1 MRSLLTFA
9 AATLATMFATSAAN
23 ADGGGSTR
31 DGRGVD
37 WSRVV
42 TDLDRVARQGAD
54 VLDSPRCSPSG
65 CETTTNATAAAPE
78 RGFKLNVQ
86 DTANEL
92 LSFRPALSLVARD
105 WSSSF
110 RVAGDRLALI
120 DAMRLTTSTRMVLTR
135 IRMSDARIAPFA
147 QVGLGQWRTDPFV
160 LPLTPRYEEIAA
172 QAAGGV
178 ELRLMGT
185 WQIALETTTTM
196 LYREQQNSRDLPAA
210 HMWSTTFASRV
221 DF

>member
-1 MRSLLTFA
+1 MRSLLTFTA
-9 AATLATMFATSAAN
+9 AALATMFATSAAM
-23 ADGGGSTR
+23 ADAMPKNL
-31 DGRGVD
+31 D

-42 TDLDRVARQGAD
+42 SDLDRVARQGAD

-65 CETTTNATAAAPE
+65 CETSTNATAAAPE

-86 DTANEL
+86 NTANDL
-92 LSFRPALSLVARD
+92 LAFRPMMSLVARD

-110 RVAGDRLALI
+110 RVAGDRLALV
-120 DAMRLTTSTRMVLTR
+120 DVMRLTTSTRMVLTR
-135 IRMSDARIAPFA
+135 VRMSDARIAPFA

-178 ELRLMGT
+178 ELRLLGS
-185 WQIALETTTTM
+185 WQVALETTTTM
-196 LYREQQNSRDLPAA
+196 LYREQQNSRDLPSA
-210 HMWSTTFASRV
+210 HMWSTMAASRV

>member
-1 MRSLLTFA
+1 MIAAVLATTFA
-9 AATLATMFATSAAN
+9 SSVTM
-23 ADGGGSTR
+23 ADAMPKNL
-31 DGRGVD
+31 D

-42 TDLDRVARQGAD
+42 SDLDRVARQGAN
-54 VLDSPRCSPSG
+54 VLDGPRCSPAG
-65 CETTTNATAAAPE
+65 CETSTNATAAAPE
-78 RGFKLNVQ
+78 RGLKLNVQ
-86 DTANEL
+86 NTANDL
-92 LSFRPALSLVARD
+92 LAFRPMMSLVARD
-105 WSSSF
+105 WNSSF

-120 DAMRLTTSTRMVLTR
+120 DVMRLTTSTRMVLAR
-135 IRMSDARIAPFA
+135 VRMSDARIAPFA

-172 QAAGGV
+172 QATGGV

-185 WQIALETTTTM
+185 WEVAVETTTTM
-196 LYREQQNSRDLPAA
+196 LYREQQNSRELPAA

>member
-9 AATLATMFATSAAN
+9 AAFATMFATSAAM
-23 ADGGGSTR
+23 ADATPK
-31 DGRGVD
+31 GVD
-37 WSRVV
+37 WTRIVA
-42 TDLDRVARQGAD
+42 DLDRVVHHGAE
-54 VLDSPRCSPSG
+54 VLDSPRCSPAG
-65 CETTTNATAAAPE
+65 CETSTNATAAAPE

-86 DTANEL
+86 DTSNDL
-92 LSFRPALSLVARD
+92 LAFRPALSLVARD
-105 WSSSF
+105 WNSSF

-185 WQIALETTTTM
+185 WQIALETTMTM
-196 LYREQQNSRDLPAA
+196 LYREQQPSRDLPAA
-210 HMWSTTFASRV
+210 HMWSTMFASRV

>member
-1 MRSLLTFA
+1 MRLSLTFA
-9 AATLATMFATSAAN
+9 ATLASLLATSAAF
-23 ADGGGSTR
+23 ADSVDVSGS
-31 DGRGVD
+31 GLKGLD

-54 VLDSPRCSPSG
+54 VLDSPRCAQAG

-78 RGFKLNVQ
+78 HGFKPNVQ
-86 DTANEL
+86 DTSNDL
-92 LSFRPALSLVARD
+92 LALRPMMSLVARD

-120 DAMRLTTSTRMVLTR
+120 DAMRLTTSTRMVLAR
-135 IRMSDARIAPFA
+135 VRMSDARIAPFA
-147 QVGLGQWRTDPFV
+147 QVGLGQWRTDPYV
-160 LPLTPRYEEIAA
+160 LPFTPRYEEIAA
-172 QAAGGV
+172 QGAAGV
-178 ELRLMGT
+178 EIRLVGT
-185 WQIALETTTTM
+185 WQVALETTTTM
-196 LYREQQNSRDLPAA
+196 LYREQHNDRDRPAA

>member
-1 MRSLLTFA
+1 MSSRLTFTA
-9 AATLATMFATSAAN
+9 ALLATTFASSVAL
-23 ADGGGSTR
+23 ADAMPKNL
-31 DGRGVD
+31 D

-42 TDLDRVARQGAD
+42 SDLDRVARQGAS
-54 VLDSPRCSPSG
+54 VLDSPRCSPAG
-65 CETTTNATAAAPE
+65 CETSTNATAAAPE
-78 RGFKLNVQ
+78 RGLKLNVQ
-86 DTANEL
+86 NTANDL
-92 LSFRPALSLVARD
+92 LALRPMMSLVARD
-105 WSSSF
+105 WGSSF

-120 DAMRLTTSTRMVLTR
+120 DVMRLTTSTRMVLAR
-135 IRMSDARIAPFA
+135 VRMSDARIAPFA

-172 QAAGGV
+172 QGTAGV

-185 WQIALETTTTM
+185 WQVAVETTTTM
-196 LYREQQNSRDLPAA
+196 LYREQQNSRDLPSA

>member
-1 MRSLLTFA
+1 MRSLLTFTA
-9 AATLATMFATSAAN
+9 AAFATMFATSAAM
-23 ADGGGSTR
+23 ADATPK
-31 DGRGVD
+31 GVD
-37 WSRVV
+37 WTRVV
-42 TDLDRVARQGAD
+42 SDLDRVARQGAD
-54 VLDSPRCSPSG
+54 VLDSPRCSPAG
-65 CETTTNATAAAPE
+65 CETSTNATAAAPE

-86 DTANEL
+86 NTANDL
-92 LSFRPALSLVARD
+92 LAFRPALSLVARD
-105 WSSSF
+105 WNSSF
-110 RVAGDRLALI
+110 RVAGDRLAII
-120 DAMRLTTSTRMVLTR
+120 DVMRLTTSTRMVLTR

-185 WQIALETTTTM
+185 WQVALETTMTM
-196 LYREQQNSRDLPAA
+196 LYREQQPSRDLPSA
-210 HMWSTTFASRV
+210 HMWSTMFASRV

>member
-1 MRSLLTFA
+1 MRSMLTFA
-9 AATLATMFATSAAN
+9 AAALATVFATSAA
-23 ADGGGSTR
+23 ADARADATP
-31 DGRGVD
+31 RGVD
-37 WSRVV
+37 WTRVLS
-42 TDLDRVARQGAD
+42 DLDRVARQGAD
-54 VLDSPRCSPSG
+54 VLDSPRCSPAG
-65 CETTTNATAAAPE
+65 CETSTNATAAAPE

-86 DTANEL
+86 DTANDL
-92 LSFRPALSLVARD
+92 LAFRPAVSLVARD
-105 WSSSF
+105 WNSSF

-120 DAMRLTTSTRMVLTR
+120 DVMRLTTSTRMVLTR
-135 IRMSDARIAPFA
+135 VRMSDARIAPFA

-172 QAAGGV
+172 QAAAGV
-178 ELRLMGT
+178 ELRLVGT
-185 WQIALETTTTM
+185 WQVALETTTTM

>member
-1 MRSLLTFA
+1 MRLMLSFA
-9 AATLATMFATSAAN
+9 AAALATMFATSAAM
-23 ADGGGSTR
+23 ADATPK
-31 DGRGVD
+31 GVD

-42 TDLDRVARQGAD
+42 SDLDRVSRQGAD
-54 VLDSPRCSPSG
+54 VLDSPRCSPAG
-65 CETTTNATAAAPE
+65 CETSTNATAAAPE

-86 DTANEL
+86 NTANDL
-92 LSFRPALSLVARD
+92 LAFRPVMSLVARD
-105 WSSSF
+105 WNSSF

-135 IRMSDARIAPFA
+135 VRMSDARIAPFA

-185 WQIALETTTTM
+185 WQVALETTTTV
-196 LYREQQNSRDLPAA
+196 LYREQQNNRDLPSA

>member
-1 MRSLLTFA
+1 MRSLLTFTA
-9 AATLATMFATSAAN
+9 AALATMFATSAAM
-23 ADGGGSTR
+23 ADAMPKSL
-31 DGRGVD
+31 D
-37 WSRVV
+37 WSRVIS
-42 TDLDRVARQGAD
+42 DLDRVARSGAN

-65 CETTTNATAAAPE
+65 CETSTNATAAAPE
-78 RGFKLNVQ
+78 RGLKLNVQ
-86 DTANEL
+86 DTANDL
-92 LSFRPALSLVARD
+92 LAFRPMMSLVARD
-105 WSSSF
+105 WNSSF

-120 DAMRLTTSTRMVLTR
+120 DVMRLTTSTRMVLAR
-135 IRMSDARIAPFA
+135 VRMSDARIAPFA

-172 QAAGGV
+172 QATGGV

-185 WQIALETTTTM
+185 WQVALETTTTM

>member
-9 AATLATMFATSAAN
+9 TAALATLLATSSASAED
-23 ADGGGSTR
+23 AGGAK
-31 DGRGVD
+31 GVD

-42 TDLDRVARQGAD
+42 ADFDRVARQGAD
-54 VLDSPRCSPSG
+54 VLDSPRCATSG
-65 CETTTNATAAAPE
+65 CETSTNATAAAPE

-86 DTANEL
+86 DTTNDL
-92 LSFRPALSLVARD
+92 LAFRPMMSLVARD
-105 WSSSF
+105 WNSSF

-120 DAMRLTTSTRMVLTR
+120 DAMRLTTSTRMVLAR
-135 IRMSDARIAPFA
+135 VRMSDARIAPFA

-172 QAAGGV
+172 QATGGV
-178 ELRLMGT
+178 ELRLMGS
-185 WQIALETTTTM
+185 WQVALETTTTM
-196 LYREQQNSRDLPAA
+196 LYREQQQSTRDLPSA
-210 HMWSTTFASRV
+210 HMWSTTFASRF